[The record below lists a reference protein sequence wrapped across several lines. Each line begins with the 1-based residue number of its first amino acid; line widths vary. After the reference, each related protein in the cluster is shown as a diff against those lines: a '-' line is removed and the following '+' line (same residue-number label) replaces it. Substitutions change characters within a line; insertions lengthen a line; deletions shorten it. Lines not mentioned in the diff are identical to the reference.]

1 MIRGNT
7 TSHSPISA
15 IRQAKYETVGKS
27 VNLDNKAQMC
37 MPTHAVIRS
46 TTNQVTILLRSA
58 NMTSQAIIRKY
69 VMMITLNLC

>member
-1 MIRGNT
+1 MIRGNS

-15 IRQAKYETVGKS
+15 IRHAKYETVGKS
-27 VNLDNKAQMC
+27 VNIDTKAQTC

-46 TTNQVTILLRSA
+46 TTNQVIILFRSA

-69 VMMITLNLC
+69 VMMITFS